1 RNKREWIIPPMLVTE
16 NKEYPKDKIIAKI
29 RSDSAPTDGSLRY
42 SLGGA
47 GANQP
52 PYNVFIVNPE
62 TGDVTVTRKLDRES
76 IHQYNLSGIATF
88 PNGSKAE
95 KDIEIRIRVEDQND
109 NPPKFGKIDPGFV
122 DELSAKDTFVM
133 KITAYDAD
141 EQGNDNSK
149 VAYSIVNQNP
159 SHDMF
164 WMSRDGNI
172 YVKKDTLDR
181 ETQDKYILTVLGQ
194 DLDGRREGNTATA
207 TVTINIRDVNDH
219 LPTLEKEYEG
229 SIEENTEGVE
239 VMRIKAV
246 DLDLEHTE
254 NWEAVFD
261 IIGGNEAGY
270 FSIKTDPETNEG
282 ILMLDKAVNYEDV
295 KDLDLQLAVKNKGS
309 PYGAMTN
316 VNMGG
321 GGGGAGAGGAG
332 AGGAGAG
339 GAGAGGAGGSGGAG
353 AGGAGGYKTY
363 PIKINVKNQPEGPR
377 FDPKVKAI
385 PIPEGGD
392 TVNIK
397 EVIARYPAIDED
409 TGKPAENVRYVK
421 GSDPGNWLSIDP
433 ETAEIRL
440 NKLPDR
446 ESPQLVNG
454 TYFAQV
460 LCISEDMPSKTATGT
475 IAIQVEDFNDQC
487 PKLTSHV
494 QSMCTTADA
503 VTVTAVDEDAFPNGA
518 PFTFTVIP
526 EETKGKWKV
535 ENLNETS
542 AILRA
547 QENMWPGSYEVAVE
561 VKDQQGLACPDLQR
575 IKVEVC
581 TCANGKDCSSREALG
596 SLPGAE
602 LGASAIGLIFLGL
615 LMLLL
620 IPLLLLFCN
629 CGGAGGLAGGFT
641 EMPFDTK
648 SHLIAYHTEGQ
659 GENTEVPLL
668 NMPTQVDGEIAKL
681 ATVANGTMAVPV
693 GAGGFQM
700 SSASMDGAFYQD
712 GYTGGYKDGAWG
724 MMSQT
729 GMMSQ
734 ADMMGQAGM
743 MGQGGQGSGLYSEFE
758 RRETGG
764 MYDGIALPC
773 HFLEQYYSQK
783 ASCAADNQ
791 ATKDSL
797 LVYDYEGQGSCAGS
811 VGCCSLLETDN
822 DLQFLDDLGPKFK
835 TLAEV
840 CSGKEI
846 KIERKK
852 EINLPPMP
860 TINTVTSVSSVMSR
874 TVLKESSERTHMV
887 RENVATVKEMKE
899 GAIKVR
905 EGMTNQGQT
914 VLLQQQ
920 PVYYTTTPVLQPNTM
935 LLAETPATNLQGMI
949 VVNGAQT
956 AAAPGMVLQG
966 QTVMSGTPVQGQSM
980 VLVERGGAVGQG
992 VHVEGLGTNLIH
1004 TGNLSGSQAMM
1015 VVEGKVPVGSTQ
1027 VLQGSQA
1034 RLVQGGTLQRGG
1046 LSGSQSVLVVEGP
1059 KASGGQLVQGAG
1071 LLSEISGLSGSQSVL
1086 YTKGGASSSSQ
1097 YGSMAGMNGS
1107 STTVSTAAG
1116 HPKVLVQEKRVI
1128 TTENITG

>member
-1 RNKREWIIPPMLVTE
+1 MLIFWDICHIIIFCIVIWCLQLATTLPMMVMITTSILYLLVF
-16 NKEYPKDKIIAKI
+16 
-29 RSDSAPTDGSLRY
+29 
-42 SLGGA
+42 
-47 GANQP
+47 Q
-52 PYNVFIVNPE
+52 
-62 TGDVTVTRKLDRES
+62 
-76 IHQYNLSGIATF
+76 LSGVATYKD
-88 PNGSKAE
+88 GSKAD
-95 KDIEIRIRVEDQND
+95 KDITIRIKVVDEND
-109 NPPKFGKIDPGFV
+109 NAPQFGIIEPGKV
-122 DELSAKDTFVM
+122 NELSPAGTLVM

-141 EQGNDNSK
+141 EPGNENSQI
-149 VAYSIVNQNP
+149 AYSIVSQDP
-159 SHDMF
+159 PGGMF
-164 WMSRDGNI
+164 DISRDGNI
-172 YVKKDTLDR
+172 YVTQSTLDR
-181 ETQDKYILTVLGQ
+181 EKHATYTLVVKGQ
-194 DLDGRREGNTATA
+194 DLNGKEGGNSETA
-207 TVTINIRDVNDH
+207 TVTINIQDVNDNP
-219 LPTLEKEYEG
+219 PTLEKEHYEG

-270 FSIKTDPETNEG
+270 FSIKTDPKTNEG
-282 ILMLDKAVNYEDV
+282 ILMLDKDV
-295 KDLDLQLAVKNKGS
+295 KDLDLQLAVKNKAS
-309 PYGAMTN
+309 PYG
-316 VNMGG
+316 G
-321 GGGGAGAGGAG
+321 
-332 AGGAGAG
+332 
-339 GAGAGGAGGSGGAG
+339 
-353 AGGAGGYKTY
+353 TY
-363 PIKINVKNQPEGPR
+363 SIKIKVKNQPEGPR
-377 FDPKVKAI
+377 FSPKVKAI

-397 EVIARYPAIDED
+397 QVIARYSAIDED

-433 ETAEIRL
+433 KTAEIRL

-535 ENLNETS
+535 EGLNETS

-547 QENMWPGSYEVAVE
+547 QDDMWPGSYEVAVE
-561 VKDQQGLACPDLQR
+561 VRDQQGLACPDLQR

-581 TCANGKDCSSREALG
+581 TCVDGKVCGSRDALG
-596 SLPGAE
+596 SPRGAE
-602 LGASAIGLIFLGL
+602 IGASAVGLIFLGL

-620 IPLLLLFCN
+620 IPLLLLFCK
-629 CGGAGGLAGGFT
+629 CGGAGGLAGNFT
-641 EMPFDTK
+641 EMPFDAK

-659 GENTEVPLL
+659 GENTVGRHDGPGRDDGPGGDDGPGRAGQRPLL
-668 NMPTQVDGEIAKL
+668 
-681 ATVANGTMAVPV
+681 
-693 GAGGFQM
+693 
-700 SSASMDGAFYQD
+700 
-712 GYTGGYKDGAWG
+712 
-724 MMSQT
+724 
-729 GMMSQ
+729 
-734 ADMMGQAGM
+734 
-743 MGQGGQGSGLYSEFE
+743 
-758 RRETGG
+758 R
-764 MYDGIALPC
+764 
-773 HFLEQYYSQK
+773 K

-791 ATKDSL
+791 VTKDSL
-797 LVYDYEGQGSCAGS
+797 LVCDYEGQGSCASS

-846 KIERKK
+846 QIERKK

-860 TINTVTSVSSVMSR
+860 TINTVTSVSSVMSAQQQPPQPPPQPKVTLPPPER
-874 TVLKESSERTHMV
+874 TVLKESLERTHMV
-887 RENVATVKEMKE
+887 RENVATVKEVKE

-920 PVYYTTTPVLQPNTM
+920 PVYYTTTPVLQPVNYIVQPQLQNTM

-1034 RLVQGGTLQRGG
+1034 RLVQGGTLQRGS

-1071 LLSEISGLSGSQSVL
+1071 LLSEMSGLSGSQSVL
-1086 YTKGGASSSSQ
+1086 YSK
-1097 YGSMAGMNGS
+1097 
-1107 STTVSTAAG
+1107 
-1116 HPKVLVQEKRVI
+1116 H
-1128 TTENITG
+1128 